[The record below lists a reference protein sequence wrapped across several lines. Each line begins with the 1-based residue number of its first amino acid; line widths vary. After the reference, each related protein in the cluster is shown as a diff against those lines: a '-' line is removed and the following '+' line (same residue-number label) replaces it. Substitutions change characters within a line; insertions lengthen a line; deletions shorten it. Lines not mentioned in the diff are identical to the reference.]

1 MSPSTLVV
9 KADHLPY
16 YTPANNAGA
25 AVQPRD
31 AATPTLFRPLTI
43 RDVTLKNRVVVSP
56 MCMYSAEPDLSS
68 PLVGALTDYHIAHLG
83 HFALKGAGL
92 VFVEASAVQPNG
104 RISPNDVGLWDT
116 APGSEQV
123 KALERVVRFCHAQ
136 GAKVAVQLA
145 HAGRKASTTAP
156 WLAKEAGKPT
166 LKSDEDAFGWPSD
179 IVGPSG
185 GKEHIWDGTGE
196 GYWTPRELSTEEI
209 DELVKA
215 FARSAEAAVRA
226 GVDVLEI
233 HAAHGYLLNQF
244 LSPVTNKRTDKY
256 GGSFEN
262 RTRLLREVTTAIRAA
277 IPSGTPLFVRVSA
290 VEWLDGKAV
299 AAESGTWDLDST
311 IRLVADLPELGV
323 DLVDVSSGGNHKDQN
338 IHMSNKNYQVDL
350 AGHVRKAIREAGAST
365 LVGSVGYITEAE
377 QAKEIVEGAE
387 EARAAE
393 DTLSG
398 SSPRADL
405 VFLARQFLREPE
417 WVLNAAKTLG
427 VPIEHPVQFRR
438 AL

>member
-1 MSPSTLVV
+1 MSSPSTLVV
-9 KADHLPY
+9 KADHTPY

-56 MCMYSAEPDLSS
+56 MCMYSAEPDPSS
-68 PLVGALTDYHIAHLG
+68 PFIGALTDYHIAHLG

-104 RISPNDVGLWDT
+104 RISPNDAGLWDT
-116 APGSEQV
+116 APDSEQF
-123 KALERVVRFCHAQ
+123 KALQRVVRFSHAQ
-136 GAKVAVQLA
+136 GAKVALQLG
-145 HAGRKASTTAP
+145 HAGRKASVAAP
-156 WLAKEAGKPT
+156 WLATKAGKPS
-166 LKSDEDAFGWPSD
+166 LKVDEDAFGWPSN

-196 GYWTPRELSTEEI
+196 GHWTPRALSTEEV
-209 DELVKA
+209 EEVVKA
-215 FARSAEAAVRA
+215 FAASAEVAIRA

-233 HAAHGYLLNQF
+233 HAAHGYLLHQF

-262 RTRLLREVTTAIRAA
+262 RTRLVREVAAAIRAV
-277 IPSGTPLFVRVSA
+277 IPSGTPLFLRVSA
-290 VEWLDGKAV
+290 TEWLDGQAV
-299 AAESGTWDLDST
+299 AAESGSWDLEST
-311 IRLVADLPELGV
+311 IRLVADLPELGI
-323 DLVDVSSGGNHKDQN
+323 DLVDVSSAGNHKDQK
-338 IHMSNKNYQVDL
+338 IVLNKNYQVDL
-350 AGHVRKAIREAGAST
+350 AGHVRKAIREAGAPT
-365 LVGSVGYITEAE
+365 LVGSVGYITDAE
-377 QAKEIVEGAE
+377 QAKEIVEGAD

-393 DTLSG
+393 ATLSG
-398 SSPRADL
+398 SFPRADL

-417 WVLNAAKTLG
+417 WVMNAAKTLG
-427 VPIEHPVQFRR
+427 VPVEKPVQFGR
-438 AL
+438 AI